1 VKSPLTPREWEVID
15 LLAEAKTTD
24 QIAQELVLASETVR
38 SHLKNIRRKLGA
50 RSRDEAVAIA
60 RRMRSEPPV

>member
-1 VKSPLTPREWEVID
+1 MKSPLTPREWEVID